1 MLISTANN
9 GALKMTAKPTT
20 KKFYQL
26 VDIKDFRS
34 EFNCSDIGYADLA
47 SDCDTK
53 TISLL
58 DAINHI
64 SLNIFSLTEDDE
76 IDNEKISNLST
87 IISSLAEL
95 AIATNKIAQTAA
107 YLSGVN
113 DGNHGA

>member
-1 MLISTANN
+1 
-9 GALKMTAKPTT
+9 MTAKPTT

-34 EFNCSDIGYADLA
+34 ELNCSDIGYADLA

-107 YLSGVN
+107 YLSGVK
-113 DGNHGA
+113 DGTHGA